1 MCDDADGEKAFEGG
15 EVRAWGEIGNER
27 GDERR
32 GFGGEEVGVQGDEEG
47 GPAGIGK
54 DLDGAAG
61 AFASCAAGGGLGEVG
76 FLGVADLCGFFGE
89 LCQLSMHSSL
99 FEVW

>member
-1 MCDDADGEKAFEGG
+1 M
-15 EVRAWGEIGNER
+15 
-27 GDERR
+27 
-32 GFGGEEVGVQGDEEG
+32 QGDEEG

-76 FLGVADLCGFFGE
+76 FLGVADLCGFFGV

>member
-1 MCDDADGEKAFEGG
+1 M
-15 EVRAWGEIGNER
+15 
-27 GDERR
+27 
-32 GFGGEEVGVQGDEEG
+32 QGDEEG

-76 FLGVADLCGFFGE
+76 LLGVADLCCVFGE
-89 LCQLSMHSSL
+89 WC
-99 FEVW
+99 

>member
-1 MCDDADGEKAFEGG
+1 M
-15 EVRAWGEIGNER
+15 
-27 GDERR
+27 
-32 GFGGEEVGVQGDEEG
+32 QGDEEG

-76 FLGVADLCGFFGE
+76 FLGVADLCGFLE
-89 LCQLSMHSSL
+89 SCVSYLCIAVCSKCGDGYQRVCLPRYVPLSRVSPVRRKPSRARRRPAKDGAC
-99 FEVW
+99 E

>member
-76 FLGVADLCGFFGE
+76 FLGVADLCCVFGE
-89 LCQLSMHSSL
+89 WC
-99 FEVW
+99 